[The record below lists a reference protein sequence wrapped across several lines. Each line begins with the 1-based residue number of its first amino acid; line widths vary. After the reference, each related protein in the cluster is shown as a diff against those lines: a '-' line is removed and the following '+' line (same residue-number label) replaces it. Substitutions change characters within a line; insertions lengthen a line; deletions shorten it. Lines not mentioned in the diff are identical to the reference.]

1 MRPKN
6 DIILGLIDGTIL
18 MKIIGMIELNK
29 VESQMT
35 KLNKNKVIE
44 LN

>member
-6 DIILGLIDGTIL
+6 DIIFGFIDGTIL
-18 MKIIGMIELNK
+18 MKINGMIELNK

>member
-18 MKIIGMIELNK
+18 MKINGMIELNK
-29 VESQMT
+29 VESQIT